1 MLARRHF
8 AGRPMSMRLL
18 ITVALIAAGS
28 AVSAQAPDAAPK
40 RMPGVWE
47 MTAILVEKNRLTHNF
62 HVCVTPEVDDFLA
75 LPGEPRPQCERVAW
89 RRDGQYVDFEAE
101 CSVAGSRATIKGRF
115 SGDFG
120 YNLQGELTTTYSP
133 PLDGLA
139 QLTTDFEGRRLASC
153 RTHHTPGEFMTP
165 VR

>member
-1 MLARRHF
+1 
-8 AGRPMSMRLL
+8 MSMRSL
-18 ITVALIAAGS
+18 IVLALAAASS
-28 AVSAQAPDAAPK
+28 AVSAQGSEAAPQ

-62 HVCVTPEVDDFLA
+62 HVCVTPETDDFLA
-75 LPGEPRPQCERVAW
+75 LPGEPRPECERVAW
-89 RRDGQYVDFEAE
+89 RRDGQYLDFEAE
-101 CSVAGSRATIKGRF
+101 CSVAGSRATMKGRF

-120 YNLQGELTTTYSP
+120 YNLQGVLTTTYTP

-153 RTHHTPGEFMTP
+153 RAQHTPGEFMTP